1 MDKNLTDEPHSTLTL
16 IARRSPY
23 GESGARETLD
33 IAFAAAVFDR
43 QVRYLFIGDGVW
55 QLKKDSDSSSAL
67 EALGKK
73 PMGSALETLELYG
86 IDRVYALRASI
97 DERGLSPAE
106 LIDCVEI
113 IDEPAV
119 RELLAGPGPIVNL

>member
-1 MDKNLTDEPHSTLTL
+1 
-16 IARRSPY
+16 
-23 GESGARETLD
+23 LD

-55 QLKKDSDSSSAL
+55 QLKKYSDSSSAL

-73 PMGSALETLELYG
+73 PMGSALETLELYV
-86 IDRVYALRASI
+86 IDRVYALRTSI

>member
-1 MDKNLTDEPHSTLTL
+1 MTDEPHSTLTP

-23 GESGARETLD
+23 GESGARVTLD
-33 IAFAAAVFDR
+33 IDFAAAVVDR

-55 QLKKDSDSSSAL
+55 QLKKDSNSSSAL

-86 IDRVYALRASI
+86 IDRVYALRTSI

-119 RELLAGPGPIVNL
+119 RELLAGPGPTVNL